1 MDKAIEK
8 FFAERE
14 QKKLKAGKKPPEE
27 IKEEF
32 TLENWLP
39 KAAQRAGQMSLSTHP
54 CTFSHPSSKKNHN
67 GKTTA
72 VIAKVD
78 RVADGFLRSGNVEAD
93 IDALGNAAALDV
105 YEFLTLIMNDDKK
118 KLLEHIERETK
129 LAKSLLSISN
139 ANYKDLREGF
149 LAIKYGEEGQ
159 PTTTSSK
166 LKQVYFPVGDNYHQL
181 SLLTPSGL
189 VYKMHERIADI
200 RKRQKEGRKQRKK
213 GEYSDTGYDDLPSL
227 TMIGYGGTKPQNISV
242 LNNRH
247 GGKAYLLFGNPPRLD
262 RQKVRLPSKNFFVE
276 CLWPASYEYSF
287 QSLHKLLSVQVNNI
301 RIRRGRD
308 KVVMS
313 LFDEIVGQVWQLREQ
328 GKGWSERK
336 RFSQL
341 PAYQKHILDDAL
353 IEQRKKDDK
362 SIDKFLAETALWIIK
377 SYKKVL
383 REDAIGLYD
392 DEINYVETLI
402 ASKKEALL

>member
-1 MDKAIEK
+1 MDKAIEE
-8 FFAERE
+8 FFAGRE
-14 QKKLKAGKKPPEE
+14 QKKLKAGKKLPEE

-54 CTFSHPSSKKNHN
+54 CTFSHPGSNKKNHN
-67 GKTTA
+67 GRTTA

-78 RVADGFLRSGNVEAD
+78 RVADGFLRSGNAEAD

-105 YEFLTLIMNDDKK
+105 YKFLTLIMNDDKK
-118 KLLEHIERETK
+118 LLEHIEQETK
-129 LAKSLLSISN
+129 LAKSLLSISS
-139 ANYKDLREGF
+139 ANYEDLRKGF

-159 PTTTSSK
+159 PTTSSM
-166 LKQVYFPVGDNYHQL
+166 LKQVYFPVEDNYHQL

-189 VYKMHERIADI
+189 VYKMHERIADM
-200 RKRQKEGRKQRKK
+200 RKRQKEVRKQHKK
-213 GEYSDTGYDDLPSL
+213 GKYSDTGYDELPSL
-227 TMIGYGGTKPQNISV
+227 TMIGYGGGNFQNISV
-242 LNNRH
+242 LNSRH
-247 GGKAYLLFGNPPRLD
+247 GGKAYLLVGNPPRLD

-301 RIRRGRD
+301 HIRRGRD

-353 IEQRKKDDK
+353 VEQRKKDDK

-392 DEINYVETLI
+392 DEINYVKKLI